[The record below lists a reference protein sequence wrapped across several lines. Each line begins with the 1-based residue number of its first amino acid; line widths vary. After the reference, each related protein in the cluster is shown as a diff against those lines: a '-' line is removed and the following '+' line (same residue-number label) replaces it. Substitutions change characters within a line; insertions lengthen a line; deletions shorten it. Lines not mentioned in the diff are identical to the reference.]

1 MIVQIF
7 SGKYILLRFNISLQ
21 KQRSRKKIKVLSS
34 KLSEFKQEANFQMME
49 LREEIARLKE
59 DNLTL
64 QGM

>member
-7 SGKYILLRFNISLQ
+7 LGKYILLGFNISLQ
-21 KQRSRKKIKVLSS
+21 KQRSRKRIKVLSS